1 MKQNVLRVIA
11 LTFLVSI
18 AFVILTSLS
27 NAQASR
33 DQDSSATTMQA
44 APQEKSVEQVFKNIK
59 VLNEMPQSQL
69 YPAMRFMAASLGFQC
84 GSCHVIKNGW
94 IDSPAD
100 DKPEKQ
106 TARKMIKMVAGINK
120 TLGEGNPTVSC
131 FTCHRGHRSPQGAPV
146 LPLPLPAPGPPI
158 GETPSPSTL
167 TSVDE
172 VLNKYLA
179 AIGGKAA
186 ADRIKSLVVKGT
198 TTTSGGQVVAYEAEQ
213 SAPDKGH
220 ESFAI
225 QNLTGRRCAGDS
237 RCEYERVVNGQQGWL
252 KSGGGVQELV
262 GEQLADQKLSFP
274 LFGIL
279 RLKDQYSSFRV
290 SGRDKIDDRD
300 VYVVSAVRSDNKPER
315 LYFDVQSGLLIRR
328 IGYTRTLIG
337 TIPQQTDFDDY
348 REVEGIRLPFTIK
361 IAFTDPGSLPIFRK
375 FTEIKLNVPLDESK
389 FDKPLPGTAPTR

>member
-1 MKQNVLRVIA
+1 MKRNILRVLA
-11 LTFLVSI
+11 LSLLASTP
-18 AFVILTSLS
+18 FVILIRLS
-27 NAQASR
+27 NAQDSR
-33 DQDSSATTMQA
+33 NQNSGTTTMQA
-44 APQEKSVEQVFKNIK
+44 APTEKTVEQVFKNIK
-59 VLNEMPQSQL
+59 VLNGMPQSQI

-84 GSCHVIKNGW
+84 GSCHVIKDGF

-100 DKPEKQ
+100 DKPEKE
-106 TARKMIKMVAGINK
+106 TARRMIKMVAEINK
-120 TLGEGNPTVSC
+120 TLGEGDPIVSC
-131 FTCHRGHRSPQGAPV
+131 YTCHRGHRSPQSAP
-146 LPLPLPAPGPPI
+146 PLPLSLPTPRPPI
-158 GETPSPSTL
+158 GASPASAL
-167 TSVDE
+167 PSVDE

-179 AIGGKAA
+179 AIGGKTST
-186 ADRIKSLVVKGT
+186 DLIKSCVVKGT
-198 TTTSGGQVVAYEAEQ
+198 STISGGQVVAYEAQQ
-213 SAPDKGH
+213 SAPNKGH

-225 QNLTGRRCAGDS
+225 QNVTGQNCAGDS

-252 KSGGGVQELV
+252 KSGQGVQELV
-262 GEQLADQKLSFP
+262 GEQLADQKLSFL

-300 VYVVSAVRSDNKPER
+300 AYVVSAVRSDNKPER

-348 REVEGIRLPFTIK
+348 REVEGLRLPFTIK
-361 IAFTDPGSLPIFRK
+361 MAFTDPGSLPIIRK

-389 FDKPLPGTAPTR
+389 FDKPRPGTAPTR

>member
-1 MKQNVLRVIA
+1 MRQNVLGVIA
-11 LTFLVSI
+11 LSLLVST
-18 AFVILTSLS
+18 AFVILTSPS
-27 NAQASR
+27 NAQVAR
-33 DQDSSATTMQA
+33 DQNSSATSMQA
-44 APQEKSVEQVFKNIK
+44 APTEKTVEQVFKNIK
-59 VLNEMPQSQL
+59 VLNGMPQSQI

-84 GSCHVIKNGW
+84 GSCHVIKNGF

-106 TARKMIKMVAGINK
+106 TARRMIKMVAEINQ
-120 TLGEGNPTVSC
+120 TLGGDPIVSC
-131 FTCHRGHRSPQGAPV
+131 YTCHRGHRSPQSAP
-146 LPLPLPAPGPPI
+146 PLPLSLPTPHPPI
-158 GETPSPSTL
+158 GATPSPASAL
-167 TSVDE
+167 PSVDE

-179 AIGGKAA
+179 AIGGKTST
-186 ADRIKSLVVKGT
+186 DLIKSCVVKGT
-198 TTTSGGQVVAYEAEQ
+198 TTISGGQVVAYEAQQ
-213 SAPDKGH
+213 SAPNKGH

-225 QNLTGRRCAGDS
+225 QNVTGRNCAGDS

-252 KSGGGVQELV
+252 KSGQGVQELV

-348 REVEGIRLPFTIK
+348 REVEGLRLPFTIK
-361 IAFTDPGSLPIFRK
+361 MAFTDPGSLPIIRK